1 MPYEAHRTGH
11 SFLAFWGP
19 ESTHSNGFGRL
30 YYGAGVSYS
39 EMGSLAGTNTELDI
53 HPSQKTL
60 CQTVRLNTRTVR
72 LRAQTVRPCG
82 RTVRHY
88 IRIVWRHTRTVRM
101 GYLGFARYVA
111 AWVQASVIRF

>member
-19 ESTHSNGFGRL
+19 KSTHSHGFGRL
-30 YYGAGVSYS
+30 YYGAGVSYG
-39 EMGSLAGTNTELDI
+39 EMGNLAGTDTELDI

-72 LRAQTVRPCG
+72 
-82 RTVRHY
+82 
-88 IRIVWRHTRTVRM
+88 M

-111 AWVQASVIRF
+111 AWVQASVIHF